1 MTKTKWA
8 NHDMHGRTAC
18 VFFEVEGLSSVPR
31 DVRRS
36 SDQLDGVTQNNRN
49 MSGTTAFVFLRRA
62 FTPADSGDVTD
73 LLRRHAD
80 DVKETRKGRHWT
92 FIVANAEISL
102 SVLNTAAHRY
112 DFEDDLI
119 DNDLNC
125 DDAPEAFVLAFPTR
139 RECDRDKCN
148 LLSQELAKRFGGIV
162 GRKQS

>member
-1 MTKTKWA
+1 MV
-8 NHDMHGRTAC
+8 HLGHGPGERN
-18 VFFEVEGLSSVPR
+18 
-31 DVRRS
+31 RS

>member
-1 MTKTKWA
+1 
-8 NHDMHGRTAC
+8 
-18 VFFEVEGLSSVPR
+18 
-31 DVRRS
+31 
-36 SDQLDGVTQNNRN
+36 

-80 DVKETRKGRHWT
+80 DVKETRKGRHWS

-112 DFEDDLI
+112 DFEGDLI

-162 GRKQS
+162 GRKQSWCVRQKCNGQSA